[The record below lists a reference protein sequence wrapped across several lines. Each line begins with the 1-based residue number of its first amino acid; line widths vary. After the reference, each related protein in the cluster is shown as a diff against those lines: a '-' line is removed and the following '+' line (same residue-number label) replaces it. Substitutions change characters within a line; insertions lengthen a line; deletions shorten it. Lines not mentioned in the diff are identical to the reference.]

1 MEYRLIAGKMNN
13 GTTNFWD
20 RSDMF
25 VNVGDY
31 AVVENR
37 DSFILVKVEALL
49 SIETDD
55 ENFVM
60 GFTNGHKLKKVV
72 KCVYGIGEENE

>member
-20 RSDMF
+20 RSDVF
-25 VNVGDY
+25 VSVGNY
-31 AVVENR
+31 AIVENR

-72 KCVYGIGEENE
+72 QCVYGIGEENE